1 MNGSFRALLIGVP
14 EYRDKAIPDLPF
26 VTDDM
31 AELAGALTSA
41 GYDVAV
47 HEPGETDRES
57 IDAAIEG
64 FFQSAAE
71 GDTLLLC
78 LSGHGVH
85 HGDVDYLVPKG
96 ARTSAHDFPGKCLS
110 LDFGPYVER
119 SLAGD
124 VVVFVDACRE
134 GITLK
139 EMSVTN
145 AHRWSETDVKRIG
158 ERHYGYVYACSK
170 GESAQFFADE
180 GAAFSFF
187 SRALSAVVADEGGPR
202 TLAELSGPLQ
212 RELDRLTVAHRA
224 APQRIRIRTET
235 GLDDFVLF
243 ERPDRGSTGPDGVHP
258 WVRLAREHPAWTLAG
273 GGQGAEAMSGTA
285 AVLVAGLARE
295 ADRDGRALS
304 EDPWFRTD
312 LAERMTVRLGW
323 LLSKVLGRD
332 KPALSPAEALLLVV
346 VPFLYV
352 ACANRAAVRALP
364 VVPGDL
370 APAANPSEPRSAYEQ
385 FAVGRSR
392 QVRRAAQ
399 AVRDGD
405 RAGAAGIGW
414 WVFRQWLAHK
424 PGGHYEEILDELC
437 GPVDRLTEGVET
449 EVDRRLVHELFGLDT
464 LTTLLRSLRTAY
476 DPSAVRPVRQLVG
489 STTAEQQ
496 LREQLLI
503 ALLAVAHHLA
513 IDPLRLPDVVVD
525 HLGIRLD
532 AVDLA
537 ELHLTVQGAGW
548 EERGRT
554 RVLSAACHHPA
565 VGLALRE
572 QAAALDA
579 LLRTIDTQAADDPQ
593 LAPLQL
599 LPTHATADRV
609 RAAVDARNRPVYEAT
624 DLRFRLADDR
634 IQELLMGEQL
644 YGDPALAIR
653 ELYQNALDACRYRD
667 ARTRYLRK
675 QRPNLRKWSGR
686 IGFVQGVDEDG
697 RAYIE
702 CRDNGIGMGTRELRE
717 VFSHAGVRFA
727 ELPEFIDEQAA
738 WRAEGIDFH
747 PNSRFGIGVLSYF
760 MIADDI
766 RVTTCRL
773 DREGHPGNR
782 LEVHI
787 AGPGSLFR
795 IRDLGRDYDAGT
807 IVRLYLRN
815 PDTAPSCTDLLRR
828 LLWRSQYTVTAQDG
842 ETDLHW
848 KPDELSPVAPLG
860 AQDPYR
866 REAERVPKVRV
877 DATDRPDVWWVG
889 SGGGVLADGLWVGLP
904 LFGVVVDL
912 SGKKTPRLTVD
923 RRETLSY
930 DTGWVSELL
939 HRQIPALLRPG
950 AEVLDHG
957 WLSELVRHL
966 PGLADAVAAE
976 AAARSFALGSSRGP
990 SGDSAVVGCFPSDAD
1005 LVRTDASGLPAFRT
1019 PRTIPAYVV
1028 EWRALAWAAAG
1039 TFADVA
1045 VTGDGPAVLARPS
1058 DHYLL
1063 NQAARAPR
1071 GRVTPGDDTDP
1082 RDRWLERDVPV
1093 PAGHVL
1099 DVAAWL
1105 GRPTSA
1111 VLARLAEFGL
1121 RGAAGAALPEE
1132 ADPDDLLIL
1141 SERLDRTWP
1150 WLKHSGPVS
1159 VQHVLR
1165 CAGRLGWAPAAVV
1178 ERLAGFGF
1186 TLGDGVVVPETVET
1200 ADLVLVSRDL
1210 DAVAP
1215 WLTAA
1220 TGVTP
1225 GHVLKAAELLGR
1237 SPTAVVTRLSEL
1249 GFPLSEGVVLPEAV
1263 EPEDLIIWTEDGSWR
1278 APDLGGQLWLGHA
1291 LMVAGWLGW
1300 APAAVVE
1307 RLAGFGLT
1315 LPDGAVVPEAVQ
1327 ADDLVLV
1334 SRDLDGLGP
1343 WLSYSVAVSIG
1354 HVLAAAERLG
1364 WSPPAVAARLTEL
1377 GLTLPDG
1384 AVVPDCVEPE
1394 DLILL
1399 SSGLNFAGPWLDPLE
1414 PLQLKHVMDAA
1425 LRLRREPR
1433 SVAARLADLGHR
1445 LPAGVTVPASA
1456 DPLSLS
1462 VLDEEIGQRVGRP
1475 TSGGVVSHGQVL
1487 RAAHRA
1493 KCSPAVVQARLKE
1506 LGFSLELE
1514 VDGALPETVT
1524 AEDVEMI
1531 RPDPQ
1536 SSARWLDPRVPV
1548 GLAHVL
1554 QASGGKTSPAV
1565 VAARLEAL
1573 GFTLATGVRYTR
1585 PDGARE
1591 GRRPDEPAR
1600 SEQVL

>member
-14 EYRDKAIPDLPF
+14 EYRDAAIPDLPF

-31 AELAGALTSA
+31 AELAGVLTSA

-170 GESAQFFADE
+170 GESAQFFSDE
-180 GAAFSFF
+180 GTAFSFF
-187 SRALSAVVADEGGPR
+187 SRALSAVVADEDGPR

-212 RELDRLTVAHRA
+212 RELDRLTVAHTA

-258 WVRLAREHPAWTLAG
+258 WVKLAREHPAWTLAG

-370 APAANPSEPRSAYEQ
+370 APAGNPSELRSAYEQ

-405 RAGAAGIGW
+405 RAAAAGIGW

-424 PGGHYEEILDELC
+424 PGGHYEEILAELC
-437 GPVDRLTEGVET
+437 GPVDRLTEGVEA

-464 LTTLLRSLRTAY
+464 LTTLLRALRTAY
-476 DPSAVRPVRQLVG
+476 DPNAVRPVRQLVG

-609 RAAVDARNRPVYEAT
+609 RAAVDARGMPVYEAT

-667 ARTRYLRK
+667 ARTQYLRK

-738 WRAEGIDFH
+738 WRAAGIEFH

-795 IRDLGRDYDAGT
+795 IHDLGRDYDAGT
-807 IVRLYLRN
+807 TVRLYLRN
-815 PDTAPSCTDLLRR
+815 PGTAPSCTDLLRR

-848 KPDELSPVAPLG
+848 KPDELSPAAPLG
-860 AQDPYR
+860 APDPYR
-866 REAERVPKVRV
+866 RDAEREAKVRV
-877 DATDRPDVWWVG
+877 DATDRTDVWWVG

-904 LFGVVVDL
+904 LYGAVVDL

-923 RRETLSY
+923 RRQTLSC

-939 HRQIPALLRPG
+939 RRQIPALLRPD
-950 AEVLDHG
+950 AEVLDHA
-957 WLSELVRHL
+957 WLSELVHHL
-966 PGLADAVAAE
+966 PQLADAVAA
-976 AAARSFALGSSRGP
+976 AAAVGSFALRSSNGP
-990 SGDSAVVGCFPSDAD
+990 SGDSAVVGCFPPDTD
-1005 LVRTDASGLPAFRT
+1005 LLRTDESGLPAFRA
-1019 PRTIPAYVV
+1019 PRDIPAHLV
-1028 EWRALAWAAAG
+1028 EWRALAWVAAG
-1039 TFADVA
+1039 TFGDVA
-1045 VTGDGPAVLARPS
+1045 VTGDGLVIVSRPS
-1058 DHYLL
+1058 DFYLL
-1063 NQAARAPR
+1063 KQAARVDRTA
-1071 GRVTPGDDTDP
+1071 GSSADDP
-1082 RDRWLERDVPV
+1082 ERRDRWLERDVPV

-1105 GRPTSA
+1105 GCPTSA

-1121 RGAAGAALPEE
+1121 QGAAGVALPEE
-1132 ADPDDLLIL
+1132 AGPDDLLIL
-1141 SERLDRTWP
+1141 SERLDRAWP
-1150 WLKHSGPVS
+1150 WLKHARPVP

-1165 CAGRLGWAPAAVV
+1165 CAERLGWAPAAVV
-1178 ERLAGFGF
+1178 ARLAGFG
-1186 TLGDGVVVPETVET
+1186 LALPDGVAVPETVESS
-1200 ADLVLVSRDL
+1200 DLVLLSRDL
-1210 DAVAP
+1210 DGVPP
-1215 WLTAA
+1215 WLTNGTVVA
-1220 TGVTP
+1220 P
-1225 GHVLKAAELLGR
+1225 GHVLKAAEYLGR
-1237 SPTAVVTRLSEL
+1237 PPAAVVTRLSEL
-1249 GFPLSEGVVLPEAV
+1249 GFSLPEGAVLPEAV
-1263 EPEDLIIWTEDGSWR
+1263 EPEDRVILRTEEDGWHTPTPGGLLR
-1278 APDLGGQLWLGHA
+1278 LGQA
-1291 LMVAGWLGW
+1291 LMAAVRLGW
-1300 APAAVVE
+1300 TPSAVVA
-1307 RLAGFGLT
+1307 RLAGFGLA
-1315 LPDGAVVPEAVQ
+1315 LPDGATVPEAVR

-1334 SRDLDGLGP
+1334 SRDADGLGP
-1343 WLSYSVAVSIG
+1343 WLSYSEPVPVA
-1354 HVLAAAERLG
+1354 HVLAAAARLG
-1364 WSPPAVAARLTEL
+1364 WSPRVVAARLTEL
-1377 GLTLPDG
+1377 GFTLPDG
-1384 AVVPDCVEPE
+1384 AVVPDPVEPE

-1399 SSGLNFAGPWLDPLE
+1399 SRGLNFDGPWLNPGE

-1433 SVAARLADLGHR
+1433 SVAARLAGLGHR
-1445 LPAGVTVPASA
+1445 LPAVVKVPASA
-1456 DPLSLS
+1456 DPFSLS
-1462 VLDEEIGQRVGRP
+1462 VLAEEIDQRADRP
-1475 TSGGVVSHGQVL
+1475 ESGGVASHGQVL
-1487 RAAHRA
+1487 FAAHRA
-1493 KCSPAVVQARLKE
+1493 KCSPAAVQARLE
-1506 LGFSLELE
+1506 DFGFSVE
-1514 VDGALPETVT
+1514 VDGALPETIT

-1531 RPDPQ
+1531 RRDRRLE
-1536 SSARWLDPRVPV
+1536 ADWLDPRVPV
-1548 GLAHVL
+1548 GLPHVL

-1600 SEQVL
+1600 SGQVL